1 MTDGALTPSPAQAR
15 PGERLLDLVAVMDRL
30 RGPGGCPWDAKQT
43 HASLVEYLVEEAYEA
58 VEAIETNDA
67 SHLREELG
75 DVLLQVV
82 FHARIASE
90 AEGWDIDDVARG
102 IVDKLVARH
111 PHVFASGT
119 DAVTADT
126 PEQVE
131 ANWHA
136 LKAREKG
143 RTSVA
148 DGIPAALP
156 ALLQAGKI
164 INRSA
169 GITDRLPDL
178 PGGPAAAAAMPAVQT
193 EEDLGDLLFAIVSLS
208 RERGLDAESALR
220 AASRRRADTIRAAG
234 L

>member
-1 MTDGALTPSPAQAR
+1 MTDGDPPPNPASAR
-15 PGERLLDLVAVMDRL
+15 PGEHLLELVSVMDRL

-43 HASLVEYLVEEAYEA
+43 HASLVEYLIEEAYEA
-58 VEAIETNDA
+58 VEAIETNDTA
-67 SHLREELG
+67 HLREELG

-90 AEGWDIDDVARG
+90 AEGWDIDDVAQG
-102 IVDKLVARH
+102 IVDKLVDRH
-111 PHVFASGT
+111 PHVFATGA

-143 RTSVA
+143 RASVA

-156 ALLQAGKI
+156 ALLQAGKVV
-164 INRSA
+164 NRSA
-169 GITDRLPDL
+169 GITDRLPPL
-178 PGGPAAAAAMPAVQT
+178 PGGPAATTVMPLGQT
-193 EEDLGDLLFAIVSLS
+193 EDDLGDLLFAIVSLS

-220 AASRRRADTIRAAG
+220 AATRRRADAIRAAG